1 MGIRRY
7 SLYLIFACFFL
18 ASLSSLS
25 QDKPPA
31 LPGAQP
37 ASQPKQVPAE
47 PAPLNQAQP
56 VPAPPELPQLPA
68 QAPRLQEGSYLFIQR
83 THGHVKFSDP
93 ETFHRAATA
102 IKELFR
108 QQNISI
114 VEDPLRGTLET
125 SEEFSLPS
133 VLKLARDAG
142 ATHLLY
148 VRVERPVTKWL
159 KIRVQCYDLNGRML
173 WEESASH
180 GGGWNSGKSL
190 EKITAELGR
199 RLSQRAG
206 GPGLPRTPAVP
217 EGKQEEPGGAR
228 L

>member
-1 MGIRRY
+1 MGVRRY
-7 SLYLIFACFFL
+7 SLCLLLACFFL
-18 ASLSSLS
+18 VSLACLS
-25 QDKPPA
+25 QDEV
-31 LPGAQP
+31 P
-37 ASQPKQVPAE
+37 ASPGRQPTIQPKQVPAQPPPVVQTA
-47 PAPLNQAQP
+47 PAL
-56 VPAPPELPQLPA
+56 PELAQIPA

-93 ETFHRAATA
+93 ETFHRAAKA
-102 IKELFR
+102 MKELFR

-114 VEDPLRGTLET
+114 VEDPLRGTVET

-173 WEESASH
+173 WEEEASH
-180 GGGWNSGKSL
+180 GGGWNSSGSL
-190 EKITAELGR
+190 KKITADLGR

-206 GPGLPRTPAVP
+206 GPGLPRTIPRP
-217 EGKQEEPGGAR
+217 EEKQGEPGGAR